1 MNNPAWKGNRPKTE
15 EEAKQL
21 LLEATLK
28 LAKQSGDLK
37 KVTISRVAKEVG
49 VTRRTVYHYFENTDD
64 LFLFASAHVGGE
76 LLKKLY
82 VHAVKFESFEERV
95 LESMV
100 YMVKEIPKHPS
111 IYRNFDVHTL
121 SGGVNIDGALAED
134 ALDYSYL
141 MLRTVFPEEEKM
153 PEEAWLR
160 ELAEHMVRLIFAV
173 LVAPGP
179 RLRTQKKIRA
189 YFQRWLIPII
199 QTHLAKDTR

>member
-1 MNNPAWKGNRPKTE
+1 MNNPAWKGKRPQSE

-21 LLEATLK
+21 LLKATLK
-28 LAKQSGDLK
+28 LVKQAGDLK
-37 KVTISRVAKEVG
+37 KVTISRVAEEVG
-49 VTRRTVYHYFENTDD
+49 VTRRTVYRYFPSTDD
-64 LFLFASAHVGGE
+64 LFLYTSAHVGGE

-82 VHAVKFESFEERV
+82 VHAIKFDSFADRI

-100 YMVKEIPKHPS
+100 YMIKEIPKHPE

-141 MLRTVFPEEEKM
+141 MLRTVFPEDEKM
-153 PEEAWLR
+153 PDEAWLR
-160 ELAEHMVRLIFAV
+160 ELAEHMVRLLFAV

-179 RLRTQKKIRA
+179 RLRTQKKVRA
-189 YFQRWLIPII
+189 YFQRWLIPIVR
-199 QTHLAKDTR
+199 THLAEGVQ